1 MRERYPQGEVIVHP
15 ECPREV
21 VARADFAGS
30 TSQII
35 DHVHEADDDATI
47 AIGTEKH
54 LIEHLQRET
63 PDSKQVIQLCGDA
76 CLDCNAMRQIDP
88 NYVTWVLE
96 ELVKGNVINRVRV
109 DDDDREWS
117 RVALD
122 RMLEI
127 GS

>member
-1 MRERYPQGEVIVHP
+1 
-15 ECPREV
+15 
-21 VARADFAGS
+21 
-30 TSQII
+30 
-35 DHVHEADDDATI
+35 
-47 AIGTEKH
+47 
-54 LIEHLQRET
+54 
-63 PDSKQVIQLCGDA
+63 
-76 CLDCNAMRQIDP
+76 MRQIDP